1 MAGASWIL
9 RGAGIYGV
17 ATSVVGTVI
26 GLAFRDSSLDVQ
38 QTTLGLFTVGVF
50 VASAL
55 AGIAL
60 ARRSRA
66 AAVLLAVLIV
76 APTMA
81 FSLPLALRNAVGPE
95 PFEMTLARWAGVL
108 VPLLGA
114 LTLIAFAE
122 YVRRKLREPSPTAVV

>member
-1 MAGASWIL
+1 
-9 RGAGIYGV
+9 V
-17 ATSVVGTVI
+17 TSIVGTVV
-26 GLAFRDSSLDVQ
+26 GLVFTGSSLDL
-38 QTTLGLFTVGVF
+38 QTTLGLFTSGVF

-55 AGIAL
+55 AGVAL
-60 ARRSRA
+60 ARSSRT

-76 APTMA
+76 APAMA

-122 YVRRKLREPSPTAVV
+122 YVRRKLREPSPTALYELWP